1 MKLLLASASPRR
13 ADLLAAAGYDFD
25 VDPVHVDERRQPGES
40 PLLYADRVARLK
52 AATAAVRHPHR
63 VVVGADTI
71 VVVGED
77 VLGKPRDVVEARDML
92 RKLSGLP
99 HEVLTGLAVATNG
112 HIQSHVERTTVWFND
127 LTETDIKWYVDT
139 GEPMGKAG
147 GYAIQGLAS
156 RFIPHIDGS
165 YSNVVGLPIAV
176 LTGILES
183 MGKAAP
189 SSGLA
194 DG

>member
-25 VDPVHVDERRQPGES
+25 VAPVHVDERRQAGES

-52 AATAAVRHPHR
+52 AATGALHHPHR

-71 VVVGED
+71 VVIGED
-77 VLGKPRDVVEARDML
+77 VLGKPRDVVEARSML
-92 RKLSGLP
+92 RRLSGLP
-99 HEVLTGLAVATNG
+99 HEVLTGLAVAVNG

-183 MGKAAP
+183 MGGAAP
-189 SSGLA
+189 PAGPVDS
-194 DG
+194 